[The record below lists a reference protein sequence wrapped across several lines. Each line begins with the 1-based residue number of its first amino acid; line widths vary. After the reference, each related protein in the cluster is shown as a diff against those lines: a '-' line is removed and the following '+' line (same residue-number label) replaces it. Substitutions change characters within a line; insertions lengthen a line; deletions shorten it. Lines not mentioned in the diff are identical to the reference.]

1 MLTKIRTKTVSEGS
15 QNVLLRRENEGRE
28 AVREVRQELHG
39 VITEF
44 RIPAG
49 KVYLSPIVDCFD
61 GLVVSWTMSTSPNAE
76 LANSMLDE
84 AAVKLGPESKF
95 SVI

>member
-1 MLTKIRTKTVSEGS
+1 MYSYEERM
-15 QNVLLRRENEGRE
+15 R
-28 AVREVRQELHG
+28 AVRLFVKYDKSCMA